1 MNPVTTPSR
10 QESLILQDRSLGPG
24 ISLRLPIFEG
34 PMDLLL
40 YLIRREEVD
49 IFNIPI
55 ALITREYLNSLEL
68 MRAHD
73 LDVGGEFLMMAATLL
88 SIKAKMLLPR
98 PVQGEGGEEGD
109 PRRELVE
116 RILEYRAYKETA
128 ELFRNLEAKQSDL
141 FPRGIVAEVEEE
153 DSAEFLR
160 DVTLF
165 DLLLAFKRAMDRLQ
179 AEKADY
185 RVFLFPETLD
195 QRIAMLREKL
205 LNQKKIAFSSL
216 IEELDTRLAVIMT
229 FLAILEMTRCGEIAL
244 KGVGDADFY
253 LLSRV
258 A

>member
-1 MNPVTTPSR
+1 MTQISTTSR
-10 QESLILQDRSLGPG
+10 QESLILQDRAWGPG
-24 ISLRLPIFEG
+24 ISLRLPVFEG

-73 LDVGGEFLMMAATLL
+73 LDVGGEFLMLAATLL

-98 PVQGEGGEEGD
+98 PVLSEGVEEGD

-141 FPRGIVAEVEEE
+141 FPRGIVPELEEE
-153 DSAEFLR
+153 DPAEFLR

-179 AEKADY
+179 AEKQDY
-185 RVFLFPETLD
+185 HIFLFPETLHE
-195 QRIAMLREKL
+195 RMEILREKL
-205 LNQKKIAFSSL
+205 QIQKKISFSSL
-216 IEELDTRLAVIMT
+216 IEELETRIAVIMT

-253 LLSRV
+253 LISKAV
-258 A
+258 

>member
-1 MNPVTTPSR
+1 MNRVSISGR
-10 QESLILQDRSLGPG
+10 QESLILQNLSRGPE
-24 ISLRLPIFEG
+24 ISLRLPVFEG

-68 MRAHD
+68 MRSHD

-98 PVQGEGGEEGD
+98 PELSEGGEEID

-128 ELFRNLEAKQSDL
+128 ELFRNLEAKQFDL
-141 FPRGIVAEVEEE
+141 FPRGIVSELEED

-165 DLLLAFKRAMDRLQ
+165 DLLLAFKRAMERPQ
-179 AEKADY
+179 AEKPDY
-185 RVFLFPETLD
+185 HVFLFPETLH
-195 QRIAMLREKL
+195 QRIEMLREKL
-205 LNQKKIAFSSL
+205 RNQKKIAFSSL
-216 IEELDTRLAVIMT
+216 IEELETRIAVIIT

-253 LLSRV
+253 LVFRT